1 MKQKVFPRNKLKI
14 PNSRGEKM
22 DDYGR
27 IIEFLPNLRDFP
39 ISRDVGLGVGKKP
52 IACSCRCEFPQDQKI
67 SVRTEKNSLK
77 EVHTP

>member
-1 MKQKVFPRNKLKI
+1 MSFFRIFVVFYAKNAGKQILAKTIWLKKCVQKLTLDLKEKVFPRNKLKI

-39 ISRDVGLGVGKKP
+39 
-52 IACSCRCEFPQDQKI
+52 
-67 SVRTEKNSLK
+67 
-77 EVHTP
+77 